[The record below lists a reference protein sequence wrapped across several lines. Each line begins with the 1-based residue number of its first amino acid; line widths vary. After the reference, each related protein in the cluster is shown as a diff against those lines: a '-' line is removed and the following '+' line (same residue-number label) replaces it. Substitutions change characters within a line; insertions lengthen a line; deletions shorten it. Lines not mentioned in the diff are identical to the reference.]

1 MPTVSLG
8 VQVDEETPPG
18 CTHTSPGRAQRD
30 RVLGGAAGQQ
40 GLLGIF
46 RTWEGAGGIGRG
58 RR

>member
-1 MPTVSLG
+1 MSLG

-46 RTWEGAGGIGRG
+46 RTWEGAGGIGQG